1 MLDDKIFNGLLFFI
15 IGFFVT
21 VPFAI
26 WKWIDIIVWFAHHVN
41 ININ

>member
-1 MLDDKIFNGLLFFI
+1 MFEDVWKGITVII

-26 WKWIDIIVWFAHHVN
+26 WKWVEIIVWIVKHIHISF
-41 ININ
+41 